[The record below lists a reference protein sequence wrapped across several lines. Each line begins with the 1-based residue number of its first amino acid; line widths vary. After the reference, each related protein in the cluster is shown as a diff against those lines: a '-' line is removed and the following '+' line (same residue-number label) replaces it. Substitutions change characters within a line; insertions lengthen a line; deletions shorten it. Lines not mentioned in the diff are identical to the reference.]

1 MVFLDFPFI
10 FTENNNKKCM
20 SISIKI
26 KEDLQNLFIYLIEY
40 YTFM

>member
-20 SISIKI
+20 NISINKGGFA
-26 KEDLQNLFIYLIEY
+26 KFIYLLD
-40 YTFM
+40 